1 MRESERAEACVLCL
15 ECPACVCGSTE
26 TGLPGCDPAAGSQW
40 RVVGGA
46 ALGDDCCLLP
56 AAIIPTRIPHRTTD
70 NLTMGISVASPD
82 QGLSADEA
90 KEARRR
96 RLGTLG
102 LAGVLV
108 LGAKVGLPA
117 LRRLFPANPAV
128 RMVGAAAEAA
138 AAPVAEGTFDASK
151 SLVGP
156 LLTKFLQIAPMVT
169 CQLVAVSAWKMCSD
183 IKRVKSTATL
193 NPMPFTAML
202 TNSVVWGLYGFGK
215 RDYTMLTPQLLSF
228 FLGAYYTA
236 VFGKYSKKGSEEAG
250 TLKKHCVV
258 GGLMSA
264 VTLGLAT
271 FRPLDA
277 PSAPL
282 RSYETCGWIG
292 VASSI
297 LLSIGPGATIFRVLA
312 S

>member
-1 MRESERAEACVLCL
+1 
-15 ECPACVCGSTE
+15 
-26 TGLPGCDPAAGSQW
+26 
-40 RVVGGA
+40 
-46 ALGDDCCLLP
+46 
-56 AAIIPTRIPHRTTD
+56 
-70 NLTMGISVASPD
+70 MGISVASPD

-228 FLGAYYTA
+228 FLGAYYTV

-292 VASSI
+292 VVSSI

-312 S
+312 SGNTSSMPFYQCLVAWINNMGWTAYGWFVSRDPLAWGPNMLGLFFTSCQMLAFALYGVQRLEVQAESEKKA